1 MKSNRLLLALIVILV
16 SILTGCSSDT
26 VTQTPYTFS
35 ISNIVFSPLSPR
47 SNMAY
52 GSHVEIT
59 YDYSTNFPYDFR
71 IRVEPYTDGSL
82 SENSDSVG
90 TFLHPK
96 AGGEHSSIITR
107 VGHGWVSI
115 DSKGQSGSSIVD
127 QIHFLITDEDDI
139 ALLYEIFA
147 DVNYTFVPSP

>member
-1 MKSNRLLLALIVILV
+1 MKSNRLLLALIVILA

-26 VTQTPYTFS
+26 TSYTFS
-35 ISNIVFSPLSPR
+35 ISNIVFSPPSP

-52 GSHVEIT
+52 GAHVEIT

-96 AGGEHSSIITR
+96 AGREHGSITTR
-107 VGHGWVSI
+107 VGHGWLSI
-115 DSKGQSGSSIVD
+115 DSKGPSGSSIVD

-139 ALLYEIFA
+139 VLLYEIFM
-147 DVNYTFVPSP
+147 DVNYTYGPSL

>member
-1 MKSNRLLLALIVILV
+1 MKSNRLLLALIVILA
-16 SILTGCSSDT
+16 SMLTGCSSDT
-26 VTQTPYTFS
+26 TSYTFS
-35 ISNIVFSPLSPR
+35 ISNIVFSPPSP
-47 SNMAY
+47 SNLTY
-52 GSHVEIT
+52 GDNVEIT
-59 YDYSTNFPYDFR
+59 YDYSTNFPYDFS
-71 IRVEPYTDGSL
+71 IMVEPYTDGSL

-96 AGGEHSSIITR
+96 AGGEHGSIITR

-115 DSKGQSGSSIVD
+115 DSKGQTGSSIVD